1 LKGHDHQDDHDSSNN
16 TDSKMVSSTQVPPM
30 HSSCPILKKVMK
42 DDIEKIKKAWAAD
55 DNSTS
60 NDNEDEF
67 TPLQQIKVRKR

>member
-1 LKGHDHQDDHDSSNN
+1 
-16 TDSKMVSSTQVPPM
+16 M